1 MSCKKTEETP
11 SVAKLDALSLL
22 TKTEFAE
29 NNTINKVIY
38 LFAMSVNRTL
48 ASDADFAE
56 EFKTAVNADK
66 RGSGISIPNFA
77 DANPAFQSKF
87 ATNLRKLLASESSL
101 NALTSN
107 INLSSDKDLIQGL
120 ANLMVCRNITYRPA
134 AYKVTSSAA
143 VQYRDGD
150 LVIAIGEEV
159 NDNDDVLAYKD
170 FEETPFLLSQSN
182 ALSSTDNIIFIGVGE
197 EPGDVTTPLI
207 DLTHEMAENFGAID
221 RMPVMVDVDAMRIN
235 AGYRYETSNT
245 SEVTCFHK
253 FFIPTTILPN
263 FLGSWHSDYN
273 PRNVSATSIN
283 NSTLFSDD
291 KRGFDMLL
299 TDYNSGRSVFNVC
312 WEYDWYGSPKA
323 MVNPCSTFEEHSY
336 GVRCKYSD
344 EWYFLDCGVLST
356 LLPSVGSHRIIT
368 NTKCMFDLFRA
379 M

>member
-29 NNTINKVIY
+29 KNTINKVIY

-87 ATNLRKLLASESSL
+87 ATNLRKLLASEPSL

-120 ANLMVCRNITYRPA
+120 ANLMVCENITYLPA

-170 FEETPFLLSQSN
+170 FEETPFLLSQSD

-197 EPGDVTTPLI
+197 EPGDATTPFI
-207 DLTHEMAENFGAID
+207 SGGTFDISANVGATD
-221 RMPVMVDVDAMRIN
+221 RMLVSIDTDRFQIK
-235 AGYRYETSNT
+235 AGYRYENSNT
-245 SEVTCFHK
+245 SEVQAFAMTFV
-253 FFIPTTILPN
+253 PTSNSASTFYAMIDFDPQFVNKTLVNASTIM
-263 FLGSWHSDYN
+263 
-273 PRNVSATSIN
+273 TI
-283 NSTLFSDD
+283 D
-291 KRGFDMLL
+291 KRAFDVSLSS
-299 TDYNSGRSVFNVC
+299 YNAGVSYLIYAF
-312 WEYDWYGSPKA
+312 EYDWYASLKDVTNTCSLVPA
-323 MVNPCSTFEEHSY
+323 HNPRMRATSS
-336 GVRCKYSD
+336 S
-344 EWYFLDCGVLST
+344 EWYYIDCGVLNT
-356 LLPSVGSHRIIT
+356 TLPSVGSHYVI
-368 NTKCMFDLFRA
+368 NNPKCMFDFFRT